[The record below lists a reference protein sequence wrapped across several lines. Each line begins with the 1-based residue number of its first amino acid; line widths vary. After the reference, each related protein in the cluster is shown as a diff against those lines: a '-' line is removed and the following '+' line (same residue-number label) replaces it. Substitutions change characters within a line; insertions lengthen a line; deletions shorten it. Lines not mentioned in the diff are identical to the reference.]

1 MKITNTQIRVATIMS
16 VPVLLA
22 GLIGFTPF
30 LKLGNDK
37 GNYVEWMKNVDD
49 STSLR
54 EINMPGSHDT
64 MALYSIGNLA
74 GQCQSLPLYDQLEL
88 GVRFLDIRLQEDHN
102 TLKAV
107 HGFVDQ
113 RASFASI
120 TKTIEKYL
128 DEYPTEFLI
137 MSIKEEATAKNSTIS
152 FEDSL
157 KTYLTSDIYLKG
169 SDIPTNLGEVRGKVM
184 LLSRYA
190 NSTIGVPAFNGWQD
204 STSFTLSNDIYVQDT
219 FRITSASQKQEE
231 IVKCFNEPGHALKI
245 NFLSAY
251 KTNYFPPSYAP
262 SSALDINPWINKEIA
277 NYSDRNIVLYD
288 FVNEENITAFFELRA
303 KYESC

>member
-22 GLIGFTPF
+22 GLFGFTPF
-30 LKLGNDK
+30 LKLGNSK

-102 TLKAV
+102 SLKAV

-169 SDIPTNLGEVRGKVM
+169 SDIPANLGEVRGKVM

-204 STSFTLSNDIYVQDT
+204 STSFTLNNDIYVQDT

-288 FVNEENITAFFELRA
+288 FVNEENMTAFFKEAL
-303 KYESC
+303 